1 MVLNIYTVLAIT
13 IYCMVMLGI
22 GLLAFRTA
30 NSNINGFLLGGR
42 QVGPATTALS
52 AGASDMSG
60 WMLMGLPGAMY
71 LGGFDTLWIALGL
84 ITGAWMNY
92 IVIAPRLRVMTEMY
106 DDALTVPTFLG
117 RRFPDKQLSLQL
129 IAGATTLVFFTFYT
143 ASGLVA
149 GGKLFEAMF
158 GTSFALGAFIT
169 ASIVVAYTFV
179 GGFLAVSVTDFVQGV
194 IMFIALLMIP
204 IAATLSFDGVG
215 EVNSIALSQIP
226 SLSESLSSVTAL
238 GLISALAW
246 GLGYFGQPHI
256 IVRFMAIRS
265 VSEIPKARRIGM
277 FWMTVTLTGA
287 LLTGFVGVAY
297 VTKFGTGL
305 TDPETIFI
313 HLAQVLFHPL
323 IGGFLLAAVLAAI
336 MSTISSQLLVSSSAL
351 TEDIAK
357 AIPSM
362 SFNSRTELLV
372 GRLGVIAVAVA
383 ALLLSLAS
391 ADNVLT
397 MVSHAWAGFGA
408 AFGPLMIASLC
419 WPKTTGTAAISSMLS
434 GGTVVIA
441 WIYGPFTIG
450 GVATQDVI
458 YAMVPGF
465 LVSTIILVV
474 VSKLTFNAA
483 ALSRANDSIDLLKQQ
498 IKTA

>member
-1 MVLNIYTVLAIT
+1 MLAIT

-84 ITGAWMNY
+84 LMGAWMNY
-92 IVIAPRLRVMTEMY
+92 LIIAPRLRVMTELY

-117 RRFPDKQLSLQL
+117 RRFPDKQLILQL

-149 GGKLFEAMF
+149 GGKLFAAMF
-158 GTSFALGAFIT
+158 GTSFVLGAGIT

-179 GGFLAVSVTDFVQGV
+179 GGFLAVSLTDFVQGV
-194 IMFIALLMIP
+194 IMFIALLMVP
-204 IAATLSFDGVG
+204 IAAAMTFDDMS
-215 EVNSIALSQIP
+215 EINTIALSQIP
-226 SLSESLSSVTAL
+226 SLSESLASLTAV
-238 GLISALAW
+238 GLISSLAW

-256 IVRFMAIRS
+256 IVRFMAIKG
-265 VSEIPKARRIGM
+265 VSDIPKARRIGM
-277 FWMTVTLTGA
+277 SWMTVTPIGA
-287 LLTGFVGVAY
+287 LMTGFVGVAY

-305 TDPETIFI
+305 ADPETIFI

-362 SFNSRTELLV
+362 SLNSRTELLV
-372 GRLGVIAVAVA
+372 GRLGVIVVAIA

-419 WPKTTGTAAISSMLS
+419 WSKTTGAAAISSMVS
-434 GGTVVIA
+434 GAFVVIA
-441 WIYGPFTIG
+441 WIYGPFAIDG
-450 GVATQDVI
+450 IATQDVI

-465 LVSTIILVV
+465 LVSSIILVV
-474 VSKLTFNAA
+474 VSKLTFNAMTA
-483 ALSRANDSIDLLKQQ
+483 SRAEDSIDLLKQQ